1 MLNKIISFSLHNRPV
16 ILFFSVLLM
25 IVGIWTACKMEVD
38 VFPDLNAPTV
48 VVMTEAQG
56 MASEEVERLVTFPIE
71 TAVNG
76 ATDVRRVRSSSTTGF
91 SVVWVEFDWG
101 TDIYRDR
108 QIVSE
113 KLATI
118 GDALP
123 QGVGQ
128 PTLGPQSSILGEV
141 MFIGLTADS
150 TSMGD
155 LRTLAD
161 WTVRPQLLAT
171 GGVAQVT
178 VMGGDIMEYQIRIH
192 PERMRHYGVTLTQ
205 VMDATRNMNRNASG
219 GVLYE
224 RGNEYIVRGV
234 LTTANTELLGQAVVA
249 TTAKGQPVVLAD
261 VADVEMGVKS
271 PKMGLASVSG
281 KPAVLLTVTKQ
292 PSTSTLELTGK
303 LDEVVEQM
311 RSALPKDVKVNT
323 QLYRQ
328 QNFIDSSISNIK
340 KSLVEGGIFVVLVL
354 FIFLMNAR
362 TTVISLVTI
371 PLSLLITMLVLHV
384 MGLTINT
391 MSIGGMAIAI
401 GSLVDDAIVDVENVF
416 KRLRQNARLPK
427 EQRQGKLDV
436 IFHASHEV
444 RMPILNSTLIIVVSF
459 VPLFFLSGLEGRMLA
474 PLGVSFIVSLFAST
488 VVALTLTPVLCSY
501 LLKDGAGSEGS
512 EEGRVKSEEFNSLS
526 LESEEGRVKSEEFN
540 GLSLENEGGRVKSE
554 EFNGL
559 SLESEEG
566 RGKSEEFNGDSPHGA
581 GSQEPRW
588 VRAMKVRY
596 EQLLMHVLDGPKR
609 VILIATGVLVV
620 LTLVLF
626 FNLGRSFLPPFNEG
640 SFTINV
646 STLPGV
652 SFEESDRMGEQ
663 AERLLLQVP
672 EVKDVARKT
681 GRAELDEHAL
691 GVNTSEME
699 VPFELKDRSKEE
711 VMADIRSKLR
721 TLPGVNVE
729 IGQPISHRIDAMLSG
744 TKAGIAIKV
753 FGPDLTTLHSIGLQ
767 IQQATRSINGVT
779 DLNVEQQVERSQLVI
794 RPRRLL
800 LASNGITLPQ
810 FAAYVN
816 AALGGEVVSQV
827 QDGGK
832 TFDLTVRMADEDI
845 NSIDHI
851 RNMLID
857 TADGRQVCL
866 SDVADIFSS
875 AGPNTISR
883 ENAQRKLVVSANAQ
897 GRDLRSVVNDMRQS
911 IETNVKLPDGY
922 RIEYGGQFESE
933 ASASRLLLGL
943 SVVSIVVILL
953 LLYLQFRSWKQSVV
967 VLLNLPLALIGGVL
981 ALVVTGG
988 VVSIP
993 AIIGFISLF
1002 GMATRGGMLLVD
1014 RYNELARHGLSR
1026 REVVLRGSLDRLLPI
1041 LMTALSSGLALI
1053 PLALGSSLPGN
1064 EIQSPMAQ
1072 VMLGGLLTSTLL
1084 NLIIVPL
1091 MAPLKVKETGD

>member
-178 VMGGDIMEYQIRIH
+178 VMGGDIMEYQIRVH

-328 QNFIDSSISNIK
+328 QKFIDSSISNIK

-427 EQRQGKLDV
+427 DQRQSKLDV
-436 IFHASHEV
+436 IFHASREV

-501 LLKDGAGSEGS
+501 LLKDGGES
-512 EEGRVKSEEFNSLS
+512 EEGRGKSEEFNSLS
-526 LESEEGRVKSEEFN
+526 LE
-540 GLSLENEGGRVKSE
+540 NEGGRV
-554 EFNGL
+554 
-559 SLESEEG
+559 
-566 RGKSEEFNGDSPHGA
+566 KSEEFNGDSPHGA

-596 EQLLMHVLDGPKR
+596 EQLLMRVLDGPKR

-767 IQQATRSINGVT
+767 IQQATRSIDGVT
-779 DLNVEQQVERSQLVI
+779 DLNVEQQVERPQLVI

-922 RIEYGGQFESE
+922 RVEYGGQFESE

>member
-25 IVGIWTACKMEVD
+25 VVGIWTACKMEVD

-427 EQRQGKLDV
+427 EQRQSKLDV

-501 LLKDGAGSEGS
+501 LLKDGGES

-526 LESEEGRVKSEEFN
+526 LESEEGR
-540 GLSLENEGGRVKSE
+540 
-554 EFNGL
+554 
-559 SLESEEG
+559 
-566 RGKSEEFNGDSPHGA
+566 GKSEEFNGDSPHGS

-596 EQLLMHVLDGPKR
+596 EQLLMRVLDGPKR
-609 VILIATGVLVV
+609 AILIATGVLVV

-626 FNLGRSFLPPFNEG
+626 FNLGRSFLPSFNEG

-767 IQQATRSINGVT
+767 IQQATRSIDGVT
-779 DLNVEQQVERSQLVI
+779 DLNVEQQVERPQLVI

-922 RIEYGGQFESE
+922 RVEYGGQFESE

>member
-25 IVGIWTACKMEVD
+25 IVGIWTAYKMEVD

-178 VMGGDIMEYQIRIH
+178 VMGGDIMEYQIRVH

-340 KSLVEGGIFVVLVL
+340 KSLIEGGIFVVLVL

-427 EQRQGKLDV
+427 EQRQSKLDV

-512 EEGRVKSEEFNSLS
+512 EEGRGKSEEFNS
-526 LESEEGRVKSEEFN
+526 
-540 GLSLENEGGRVKSE
+540 LSLENEGGRVKSE
-554 EFNGL
+554 EFNG
-559 SLESEEG
+559 
-566 RGKSEEFNGDSPHGA
+566 DSHHGA

-596 EQLLMHVLDGPKR
+596 EQLLMRVLDGPKR
-609 VILIATGVLVV
+609 AILIVTGVLVT

-767 IQQATRSINGVT
+767 IQQATRSIDGVT
-779 DLNVEQQVERSQLVI
+779 DLNVEQQVERPQLVI

-922 RIEYGGQFESE
+922 RVEYGGQFESE

-1091 MAPLKVKETGD
+1091 MAPLKVKGTGD

>member
-25 IVGIWTACKMEVD
+25 VVGIWTACKMEVD

-178 VMGGDIMEYQIRIH
+178 VMGGDIMEYQIRVH

-512 EEGRVKSEEFNSLS
+512 EEGRGKSEEFNSLS
-526 LESEEGRVKSEEFN
+526 LE
-540 GLSLENEGGRVKSE
+540 NEGGRV
-554 EFNGL
+554 
-559 SLESEEG
+559 
-566 RGKSEEFNGDSPHGA
+566 KSEEFNGDSPHGA

-596 EQLLMHVLDGPKR
+596 EQLLMRVLDGPKR
-609 VILIATGVLVV
+609 AILIATGVLVV

-767 IQQATRSINGVT
+767 IQQATRSIDGVT
-779 DLNVEQQVERSQLVI
+779 DLNVEQQVERPQLVI

-922 RIEYGGQFESE
+922 RVEYGGQFESE

-1026 REVVLRGSLDRLLPI
+1026 REVVVRGSLDRLLPI

>member
-16 ILFFSVLLM
+16 ILFFSVLLI
-25 IVGIWTACKMEVD
+25 IVGMWTASKMEVD

-91 SVVWVEFDWG
+91 SVVWVEFEWG

-123 QGVGQ
+123 SGVGQ

-150 TSMGD
+150 TSLGD

-161 WTVRPQLLAT
+161 WTVRPQLLST

-178 VMGGDIMEYQIRIH
+178 VMGGDLMEYQIRLH

-224 RGNEYIVRGV
+224 RGNEYIVRGM
-234 LTTANTELLGQAVVA
+234 LSTSSTQQMGQAVVD
-249 TTAKGQPVVLAD
+249 TTPKGQPIVLSDIAD
-261 VADVEMGVKS
+261 VQMGPKS

-292 PSTSTLELTGK
+292 PSTSTLELTKK
-303 LDEVVEQM
+303 LDAVVAQM
-311 RSALPKDVKVNT
+311 QASLPKDIKVNT

-340 KSLVEGGIFVVLVL
+340 KSLIEGGIFVVLVL

-362 TTVISLVTI
+362 TTIISLVTI
-371 PLSLLITMLVLHV
+371 PLSLLITMLVLHA

-416 KRLRQNARLPK
+416 KRLRKNALLPK
-427 EQRQGKLDV
+427 EQRQSKIDV

-474 PLGVSFIVSLFAST
+474 PLGISFIVSLFAST
-488 VVALTLTPVLCSY
+488 LVALTLTPVLCAY
-501 LLKDGAGSEGS
+501 LLTDPQQDGQHARTE
-512 EEGRVKSEEFNSLS
+512 
-526 LESEEGRVKSEEFN
+526 
-540 GLSLENEGGRVKSE
+540 
-554 EFNGL
+554 
-559 SLESEEG
+559 
-566 RGKSEEFNGDSPHGA
+566 
-581 GSQEPRW
+581 EPRW
-588 VRAMKVRY
+588 VRAMKMRY
-596 EQLLMHVLDGPKR
+596 EQLLIKVLDGPKR
-609 VILIATGVLVV
+609 AILIGTGAVV
-620 LTLVLF
+620 ALTLVLF
-626 FNLGRSFLPPFNEG
+626 FSLGRSFLPPFNEG

-652 SFEESDRMGEQ
+652 SFEESDRIGEQ
-663 AERLLLQVP
+663 AEKLLLQVP

-699 VPFELKDRSKEE
+699 VPFALKDRSKDE
-711 VMADIRSKLR
+711 VMADIRAKLR

-744 TKAGIAIKV
+744 TKAGIAIKI
-753 FGPDLTTLHSIGLQ
+753 FGPDLTTLHSLGMQ
-767 IQQATRSINGVT
+767 IQQATHNIEGVT
-779 DLNVEQQVERSQLVI
+779 DLNVEQQVERPQLII
-794 RPRRLL
+794 RPRRTL
-800 LASNGITLPQ
+800 LASYGITLPQ
-810 FAAYVN
+810 FAECVN
-816 AALGGEVVSQV
+816 VALGGEVVSQV

-851 RNMLID
+851 RDMLID
-857 TADGRQVCL
+857 TGDGRQVAF
-866 SDVADIFSS
+866 SDMADIESS

-897 GRDLRSVVNDMRQS
+897 GRDMRSVVNDMRQA
-911 IETNVKLPDGY
+911 IETKVKMPDGY
-922 RIEYGGQFESE
+922 RVEYGGQFESE
-933 ASASRLLLGL
+933 AAASRLLLGL
-943 SVVSIVVILL
+943 SVVSIIVILL

-967 VLLNLPLALIGGVL
+967 VLLNLPLALIGGVM

-988 VVSIP
+988 VISIP

-1014 RYNELARHGLSR
+1014 RYNELSSHGLSH
-1026 REVVLRGSLDRLLPI
+1026 REVVVRGSLDRLLPI

-1053 PLALGSSLPGN
+1053 PLALGSHLPGN

-1084 NLIIVPL
+1084 NLVIVPL
-1091 MAPLKVKETGD
+1091 MAPMKVQKENNVTV

>member
-25 IVGIWTACKMEVD
+25 VVGIWTACKMEVD

-427 EQRQGKLDV
+427 EQRQSKLDV

-501 LLKDGAGSEGS
+501 LLKDGAGSE
-512 EEGRVKSEEFNSLS
+512 
-526 LESEEGRVKSEEFN
+526 
-540 GLSLENEGGRVKSE
+540 
-554 EFNGL
+554 
-559 SLESEEG
+559 EG

-596 EQLLMHVLDGPKR
+596 EQLLMRVLDGPKR
-609 VILIATGVLVV
+609 AILIATGVLVV

-711 VMADIRSKLR
+711 VMADIRAKLR

-767 IQQATRSINGVT
+767 IQQATRSIDGVT
-779 DLNVEQQVERSQLVI
+779 DLNVEQQVERPQLVI

-922 RIEYGGQFESE
+922 RVEYGGQFESE

-943 SVVSIVVILL
+943 SVVSIIVILL

>member
-25 IVGIWTACKMEVD
+25 VVGIWTACKMEVD

-427 EQRQGKLDV
+427 ELRQGKLDV

-501 LLKDGAGSEGS
+501 LLKDGG
-512 EEGRVKSEEFNSLS
+512 
-526 LESEEGRVKSEEFN
+526 
-540 GLSLENEGGRVKSE
+540 
-554 EFNGL
+554 
-559 SLESEEG
+559 ESEEG

-596 EQLLMHVLDGPKR
+596 EQLLMRVLDGPKR
-609 VILIATGVLVV
+609 AILIATGVLVV
-620 LTLVLF
+620 ITLVLF
-626 FNLGRSFLPPFNEG
+626 FNLGRSFLPSFNEG

-767 IQQATRSINGVT
+767 IQQVTRSIDGVT
-779 DLNVEQQVERSQLVI
+779 DLNVEQQVERPQLVI

-922 RIEYGGQFESE
+922 RVEYGGQFESE

>member
-25 IVGIWTACKMEVD
+25 VVGIWTACKMEVD

-261 VADVEMGVKS
+261 VADVKMGVKS

-427 EQRQGKLDV
+427 EQRQSKLDV

-501 LLKDGAGSEGS
+501 LLKDGA
-512 EEGRVKSEEFNSLS
+512 
-526 LESEEGRVKSEEFN
+526 ESEEGRVKSEEFN

-554 EFNGL
+554 EFNSL

-566 RGKSEEFNGDSPHGA
+566 RVKSEEFNSLSLENEGGRVKSKEFNGDSPHGA

-596 EQLLMHVLDGPKR
+596 EQLLMRVLDGPKR
-609 VILIATGVLVV
+609 ALLIATGVLVV

-767 IQQATRSINGVT
+767 IQQATRSIDGVT
-779 DLNVEQQVERSQLVI
+779 DLNVEQQVERPQLVI

-922 RIEYGGQFESE
+922 RVEYGGQFESE

>member
-25 IVGIWTACKMEVD
+25 VVGIWTACKMEVD

-224 RGNEYIVRGV
+224 RGNGYIVRGV

-261 VADVEMGVKS
+261 VADVKMGVKS

-292 PSTSTLELTGK
+292 PSTSTVELTGK

-427 EQRQGKLDV
+427 EQRQSKLDV

-501 LLKDGAGSEGS
+501 LLKDGA
-512 EEGRVKSEEFNSLS
+512 
-526 LESEEGRVKSEEFN
+526 ESEEGRVKSEEFN

-554 EFNGL
+554 EFNSL

-566 RGKSEEFNGDSPHGA
+566 RVKSEEFNGDSPHGA

-596 EQLLMHVLDGPKR
+596 EQLLMRVLDGPKR
-609 VILIATGVLVV
+609 AILIATGVLVV

-767 IQQATRSINGVT
+767 IQQATRSIDGVT
-779 DLNVEQQVERSQLVI
+779 DLNVEQQVERPQLVI

-922 RIEYGGQFESE
+922 RVEYGGQFESE

>member
-25 IVGIWTACKMEVD
+25 IVGIWTAYKMEVD

-205 VMDATRNMNRNASG
+205 VMEATRNMNRNASG

-427 EQRQGKLDV
+427 EQRQSKLDV

-512 EEGRVKSEEFNSLS
+512 EEGRGKSEEFNSLS
-526 LESEEGRVKSEEFN
+526 LE
-540 GLSLENEGGRVKSE
+540 NEGGRV
-554 EFNGL
+554 
-559 SLESEEG
+559 
-566 RGKSEEFNGDSPHGA
+566 KSEEFNGDSPHGA

-596 EQLLMHVLDGPKR
+596 EQLLMRVLDGPKR
-609 VILIATGVLVV
+609 AILIATGVLVV

-699 VPFELKDRSKEE
+699 VPFELRDRSKEE

-767 IQQATRSINGVT
+767 IQQATRSIDGVT
-779 DLNVEQQVERSQLVI
+779 DLNVEQQVERPQLVI

-922 RIEYGGQFESE
+922 RVEYGGQFESE

-1091 MAPLKVKETGD
+1091 MAPLKVKGTGD

>member
-25 IVGIWTACKMEVD
+25 VVGIWTACKMEVD

-234 LTTANTELLGQAVVA
+234 LTTADTELLGQAVVA

-501 LLKDGAGSEGS
+501 LLKDGGES

-559 SLESEEG
+559 SLESEGG

-596 EQLLMHVLDGPKR
+596 EQLLMRVLDGPKR
-609 VILIATGVLVV
+609 AILIATGVLVV

-626 FNLGRSFLPPFNEG
+626 FNLGRSFLPSFNEG

-767 IQQATRSINGVT
+767 IQQATRSIDGVT
-779 DLNVEQQVERSQLVI
+779 DLNVEQQVERPQLVI

-922 RIEYGGQFESE
+922 RVEYGGQFESE

>member
-16 ILFFSVLLM
+16 ILFFSVLLI
-25 IVGIWTACKMEVD
+25 IVGMWTASKMEVD

-91 SVVWVEFDWG
+91 SVVWVEFEWG

-123 QGVGQ
+123 SGVGQ

-150 TSMGD
+150 TSLGD

-161 WTVRPQLLAT
+161 WTVRPQLLST

-178 VMGGDIMEYQIRIH
+178 VMGGDLMEYQIRLH

-224 RGNEYIVRGV
+224 RGNEYIVRGM
-234 LTTANTELLGQAVVA
+234 LSTSSTQQMGQAVVG
-249 TTAKGQPVVLAD
+249 TTPKGQPIVLSDIAD
-261 VADVEMGVKS
+261 VQMGPKS

-292 PSTSTLELTGK
+292 PSTSTLELTKK
-303 LDEVVEQM
+303 LDAVVAQM
-311 RSALPKDVKVNT
+311 QASLPKDIKVNT

-362 TTVISLVTI
+362 TTIISLVTI
-371 PLSLLITMLVLHV
+371 PLSLLITMLVLHA

-416 KRLRQNARLPK
+416 KRLRKNALLPK
-427 EQRQGKLDV
+427 EQRQSKIDV

-474 PLGVSFIVSLFAST
+474 PLGISFIVSLFAST
-488 VVALTLTPVLCSY
+488 LVALTLTPVLCAY
-501 LLKDGAGSEGS
+501 LLTDPQQDGQHA
-512 EEGRVKSEEFNSLS
+512 RT
-526 LESEEGRVKSEEFN
+526 
-540 GLSLENEGGRVKSE
+540 
-554 EFNGL
+554 
-559 SLESEEG
+559 
-566 RGKSEEFNGDSPHGA
+566 D
-581 GSQEPRW
+581 EPRW
-588 VRAMKVRY
+588 VQAMKMRY
-596 EQLLMHVLDGPKR
+596 EQLLIKVLNGPKR
-609 VILIATGVLVV
+609 AILIGTGAVV
-620 LTLVLF
+620 ALTLVLF
-626 FNLGRSFLPPFNEG
+626 FSLGRSFLPPFNEG

-652 SFEESDRMGEQ
+652 SFEESDRIGEQ
-663 AERLLLQVP
+663 AEKLLLQVP

-699 VPFELKDRSKEE
+699 VPFALKDRSKDE
-711 VMADIRSKLR
+711 VMADIRAKLR

-744 TKAGIAIKV
+744 TKAGIAIKI
-753 FGPDLTTLHSIGLQ
+753 FGPDLTTLHSLGMQ
-767 IQQATRSINGVT
+767 IQQATHDIEGVT
-779 DLNVEQQVERSQLVI
+779 DLNVEQQVERPQLII
-794 RPRRLL
+794 RPRRTL
-800 LASNGITLPQ
+800 LASYGITLPQ
-810 FAAYVN
+810 FAECVN
-816 AALGGEVVSQV
+816 VALGGEVVSQV

-851 RNMLID
+851 RDMLID
-857 TADGRQVCL
+857 TGDGRQVAF
-866 SDVADIFSS
+866 SDMADIESS

-897 GRDLRSVVNDMRQS
+897 GRDMRSVVNDMRQA
-911 IETNVKLPDGY
+911 IETKVKMPDGY
-922 RIEYGGQFESE
+922 RVEYGGQFESE
-933 ASASRLLLGL
+933 AAASRLLLGL
-943 SVVSIVVILL
+943 SVVSIIVILL

-967 VLLNLPLALIGGVL
+967 VLLNLPLALIGGVM

-988 VVSIP
+988 VISIP

-1014 RYNELARHGLSR
+1014 KYNELSSHGLSH
-1026 REVVLRGSLDRLLPI
+1026 REVVVRGSLDRLLPI

-1053 PLALGSSLPGN
+1053 PLALGSHLPGN

-1084 NLIIVPL
+1084 NLVIVPL
-1091 MAPLKVKETGD
+1091 MAPMKVQKENNVTV

>member
-25 IVGIWTACKMEVD
+25 VVGIWTACKMEVD

-427 EQRQGKLDV
+427 EQRQSKLDV

-501 LLKDGAGSEGS
+501 LLKDGAGSE
-512 EEGRVKSEEFNSLS
+512 
-526 LESEEGRVKSEEFN
+526 EGRVKSEEFN

-554 EFNGL
+554 EFNSL

-596 EQLLMHVLDGPKR
+596 EQLLMRVLDGPKR
-609 VILIATGVLVV
+609 AILIATGVLVV

-626 FNLGRSFLPPFNEG
+626 FNLGRSFLPSFNEG

-767 IQQATRSINGVT
+767 IQQATRSIDGVT
-779 DLNVEQQVERSQLVI
+779 DLNVEQQVERPQLVI

-897 GRDLRSVVNDMRQS
+897 GRDLRSVVNDLRQS

-922 RIEYGGQFESE
+922 RVEYGGQFESE
-933 ASASRLLLGL
+933 ASASRLLLVL

-1002 GMATRGGMLLVD
+1002 GIATRGGMLLVD

>member
-25 IVGIWTACKMEVD
+25 VVGIWTACKMEVD

-178 VMGGDIMEYQIRIH
+178 VMGGDIMEYQIRVH

-427 EQRQGKLDV
+427 EQRQSKLDV

-501 LLKDGAGSEGS
+501 LLKDGAGSE
-512 EEGRVKSEEFNSLS
+512 EGRVKSEEFNS
-526 LESEEGRVKSEEFN
+526 
-540 GLSLENEGGRVKSE
+540 LSLENEGGRVKSE
-554 EFNGL
+554 EFNG
-559 SLESEEG
+559 
-566 RGKSEEFNGDSPHGA
+566 DSPHGS

-596 EQLLMHVLDGPKR
+596 EQLLMRVLDGPKR
-609 VILIATGVLVV
+609 AILIATGVLVV

-767 IQQATRSINGVT
+767 IQQATHSIDGVT
-779 DLNVEQQVERSQLVI
+779 DLNVEQQVERPQLVI

-922 RIEYGGQFESE
+922 RVEYGGQFESE

>member
-25 IVGIWTACKMEVD
+25 VVGIWTACKMEVD

-178 VMGGDIMEYQIRIH
+178 VMGGDIMEYQIRVH

-427 EQRQGKLDV
+427 EQRQSKLDV
-436 IFHASHEV
+436 IFHASREV

-501 LLKDGAGSEGS
+501 LLKDGAGSEKG
-512 EEGRVKSEEFNSLS
+512 K
-526 LESEEGRVKSEEFN
+526 
-540 GLSLENEGGRVKSE
+540 
-554 EFNGL
+554 
-559 SLESEEG
+559 
-566 RGKSEEFNGDSPHGA
+566 GKSEEFNGDSPHGS

-596 EQLLMHVLDGPKR
+596 EQLLMRVLDGPKR
-609 VILIATGVLVV
+609 AILIATGVLVV

-767 IQQATRSINGVT
+767 IQQATHSIDGVT
-779 DLNVEQQVERSQLVI
+779 DLNVEQQVERPQLVI

-922 RIEYGGQFESE
+922 RVEYGGQFESE

-1091 MAPLKVKETGD
+1091 MAPLKVKGTGD